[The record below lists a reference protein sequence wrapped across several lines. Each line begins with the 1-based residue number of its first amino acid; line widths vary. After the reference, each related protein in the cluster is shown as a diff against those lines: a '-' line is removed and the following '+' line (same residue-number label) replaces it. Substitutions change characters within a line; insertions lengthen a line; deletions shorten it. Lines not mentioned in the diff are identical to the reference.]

1 LRPQEEK
8 FILLA
13 ENESESAKISSGNMP
28 EKQTTTGC
36 KSE

>member
-1 LRPQEEK
+1 MRPQEENL
-8 FILLA
+8 FFLA
-13 ENESESAKISSGNMP
+13 ESESERAKISSGNMP